1 MIYEDSATSE
11 RDINQPVCQMKMG
24 VYLGHDLEQH
34 NNISRLTFCVAEEL
48 FRCDP
53 ASMYTK

>member
-1 MIYEDSATSE
+1 
-11 RDINQPVCQMKMG
+11 MKM
-24 VYLGHDLEQH
+24 YLGHDLEQH

-48 FRCDP
+48 FRYDP